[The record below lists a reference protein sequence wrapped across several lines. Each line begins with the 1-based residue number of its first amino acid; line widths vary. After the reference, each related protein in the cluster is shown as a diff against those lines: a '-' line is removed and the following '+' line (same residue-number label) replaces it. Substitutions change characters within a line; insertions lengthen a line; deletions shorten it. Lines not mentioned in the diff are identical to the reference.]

1 MNEHGFVKSVH
12 SHLPSTVYKWKIRDT
27 YTGGI
32 PDAFYSGPRCM
43 MFIEYKYIKKLPV
56 RSNTNI
62 KCNISA
68 LQHLWLHRMYDQGHK
83 VAVILGVDREALI
96 MQYPAVWKEPITKGY
111 FQDNCVSFTDVSK
124 WIEEQCTKTTQ
135 ENSLL

>member
-1 MNEHGFVKSVH
+1 MNEHGFIKSVH

-32 PDAFYSGPRCM
+32 PDVFYAGPQCM

-56 RSNTNI
+56 RSKTNI

-68 LQHLWLHRMYDQGHK
+68 LQQEWLQRMYNQEHK
-83 VAVILGVDREALI
+83 VAVVLGVGREALI
-96 MQYPAVWKEPITKGY
+96 MQYPIVWKEPITKSY
-111 FQDNCVSFTDVSK
+111 FQDNCVPFKQVSK
-124 WIEEQCTKTTQ
+124 WIEQQC
-135 ENSLL
+135 LLPT

>member
-12 SHLPSTVYKWKIRDT
+12 SHLSSDVYKWKIRDT

-32 PDAFYSGPRCM
+32 PDVFYSGPRCM

-56 RSNTNI
+56 RSKTNI
-62 KCNISA
+62 KCSISP

-83 VAVILGVDREALI
+83 VAVVLGVDHEALI
-96 MQYPAVWKEPITKGY
+96 MQYPKVWKEPISKKY
-111 FQDNCVSFTDVSK
+111 FQDNCVPFKQVTT
-124 WIEEQCTKTTQ
+124 WIEEQC
-135 ENSLL
+135 LLVT